1 MGKYIAELTETGLYS
16 LRIVKEIVASTPCLF
31 NGEKAADYLFILEDG
46 SEFLYKAA
54 DSNKLFDNLES
65 CQDFIENMNSL

>member
-16 LRIVKEIVASTPCLF
+16 LRIVKEIVASTPCVL

-46 SEFLYKAA
+46 NEFLYKAA
-54 DSNKLFDNLES
+54 DSNKLFDNLEN
-65 CQDFIENMNSL
+65 CQEFIENMNSL